1 MTFDSLL
8 KLVPTMGIGRP
19 QIHLLPL
26 VASIIGD
33 WLGTHRSSFAHDR
46 LLCRLI

>member
-1 MTFDSLL
+1 
-8 KLVPTMGIGRP
+8 MGIGRA
-19 QIHLLPL
+19 QILLLL
-26 VASIIGD
+26 VASILGD